1 MRTRVDQEERG
12 RLLASITFNWMRR
25 EERGDPT
32 RKEKT
37 TQDTMAEH
45 KMGREK

>member
-1 MRTRVDQEERG
+1 MWIRKKETGV
-12 RLLASITFNWMRR
+12 LPASTFNWIRR

-37 TQDTMAEH
+37 MQDTMAER
-45 KMGREK
+45 KMRREK